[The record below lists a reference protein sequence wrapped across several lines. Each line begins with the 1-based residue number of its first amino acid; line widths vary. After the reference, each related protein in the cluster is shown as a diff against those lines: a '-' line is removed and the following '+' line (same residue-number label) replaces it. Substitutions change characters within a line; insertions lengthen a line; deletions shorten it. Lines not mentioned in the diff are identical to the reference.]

1 MAFNYPLRYGHVT
14 NKRLTIIKIA
24 VVWIV
29 SFCIA
34 GPLFVLSMLDS
45 RQSLH
50 HYKGKNVV
58 RRPILRH
65 LTFDYGQDWLRFE
78 SRTAGLFAS
87 ILQQVA
93 NLLRAQVNSASYP
106 QRDR

>member
-1 MAFNYPLRYGHVT
+1 MISIDRYMAFNFPLRFGHVT

-34 GPLFVLSMLDS
+34 GPLFVLSMLDG

-50 HYKGKNVV
+50 HYKGD
-58 RRPILRH
+58 IHLLTYLR
-65 LTFDYGQDWLRFE
+65 LAPSSPGPMLNNGQ
-78 SRTAGLFAS
+78 
-87 ILQQVA
+87 
-93 NLLRAQVNSASYP
+93 
-106 QRDR
+106 